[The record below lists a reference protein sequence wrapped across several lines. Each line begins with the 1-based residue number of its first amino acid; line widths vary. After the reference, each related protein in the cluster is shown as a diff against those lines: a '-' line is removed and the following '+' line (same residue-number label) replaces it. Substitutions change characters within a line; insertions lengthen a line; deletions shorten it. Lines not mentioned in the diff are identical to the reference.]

1 MTLITTALLRRTKLE
16 EWQRLDKPAQS
27 SESELRVAVS
37 DYLQRTA
44 DSLESGG
51 PIASIELDSAC
62 KKWNLAVANIQ
73 GNDRPRLV
81 RRLVDQVSELA

>member
-1 MTLITTALLRRTKLE
+1 MTTALLRRTKLE

-37 DYLQRTA
+37 DYLQRMA
-44 DSLESGG
+44 ASVESGG
-51 PIASIELDSAC
+51 PTAPIELKSAC
-62 KKWNLAVANIQ
+62 TKWNLAVANIQ

-81 RRLVDQVSELA
+81 RRLVDQVSELS